1 MLDFFH
7 STLYDCFIF
16 MRIHRHRLRK
26 SGLNIQK
33 YRMNERIRVPEVRII
48 DETGQPLGILPIE
61 KAIELA
67 QSKELD
73 LVEVSPKAEPPVCK
87 ILDYGQFKYQKEK
100 EARKQKAQAKEIEL
114 KVIRLSV
121 RIGEHDLDVR
131 QKQATKFL
139 DRGDKV
145 KIELP
150 MRGREKAHKNVAEE
164 VLTSFLEG
172 LKAKYQLRIEQEIKY
187 LGGRFSVIVA
197 KN

>member
-1 MLDFFH
+1 MND
-7 STLYDCFIF
+7 
-16 MRIHRHRLRK
+16 RIK
-26 SGLNIQK
+26 AA
-33 YRMNERIRVPEVRII
+33 EVRVI
-48 DETGQPLGILPIE
+48 DENGQALGVMTIE
-61 KAIELA
+61 KALELI

-121 RIGEHDLDVR
+121 RIGEHDMDVR
-131 QKQATKFL
+131 QKQAAKFL

-150 MRGREKAHKNVAEE
+150 MRGREKAHKDVAEE
-164 VLTSFLEG
+164 VINRFVEA
-172 LKAKYQLRIEQEIKY
+172 LKGQYQLRTEQEIKY

>member
-1 MLDFFH
+1 
-7 STLYDCFIF
+7 
-16 MRIHRHRLRK
+16 
-26 SGLNIQK
+26 
-33 YRMNERIRVPEVRII
+33 MNDRIRVPEVRVI
-48 DETGQPLGILPIE
+48 DENGQALGILPIE

-131 QKQATKFL
+131 QKQAAKFL

-150 MRGREKAHKNVAEE
+150 MRGREKAHKDVAEE
-164 VLTSFLEG
+164 VLTAFLEG
-172 LKAKYQLRIEQEIKY
+172 LKAHYQLRVEQEIKY

-197 KN
+197 KSSS